1 MAPASPKIYLTQA
14 GPAMRFWSLMRVVS
28 IASYRNNCLGLAKGA
43 AYSGLLAFFPV
54 ITTLATLLVQ
64 ARAEAVART
73 IASLLYEAVP
83 PGTEDAVRTL
93 FVVHGQQPKSLLVI
107 ATLLAAFAASG
118 AMLSLMEGFQA
129 VYHIRETR
137 SMLRERAVALL
148 LVFVSALPV
157 LGASALIVFGARAER
172 TLIGWLGATEV
183 EGWVVLAGVALRY
196 TLAFASFVLVAALM
210 YYFGPNRKQR
220 LSQVFHGALLATGL
234 WLLATLA
241 FAWYVR
247 NIANYNVLYGSIGGG
262 LALLVWMYLMS
273 VIALLGCQF
282 NAIRER
288 VAVRTRQK

>member
-1 MAPASPKIYLTQA
+1 
-14 GPAMRFWSLMRVVS
+14 MRVVS

-93 FVVHGQQPKSLLVI
+93 FVVHGQQPKSLLVV

-118 AMLSLMEGFQA
+118 AMISLMEGFQA

-210 YYFGPNRKQR
+210 YYFGPNRKQQ
-220 LSQVFHGALLATGL
+220 LSQVFHGALLATVL